1 MRKGSHRRTIAI
13 PAGDLRKEYV
23 GTLRNVQTAR
33 FGKNLKGVTSSR
45 KTRANRELVRRQ
57 ATVKDADRIYVLSEG
72 RVVEQGTH
80 AQLIA
85 SEGEYAA
92 MVQMQSLQTDLLAL
106 EEKRAPPPKP
116 PTLEELE
123 LSQ

>member
-1 MRKGSHRRTIAI
+1 M
-13 PAGDLRKEYV
+13 
-23 GTLRNVQTAR
+23 
-33 FGKNLKGVTSSR
+33 TSSR